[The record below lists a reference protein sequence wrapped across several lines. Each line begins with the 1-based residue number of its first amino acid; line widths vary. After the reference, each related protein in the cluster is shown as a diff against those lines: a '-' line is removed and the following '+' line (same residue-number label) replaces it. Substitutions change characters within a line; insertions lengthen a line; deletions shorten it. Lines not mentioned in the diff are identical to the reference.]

1 MTSAVDRWHLHGA
14 PGHTYSGAE
23 AGRLLWHRRD
33 WATADTW
40 FESDAGRLLH
50 VVTNGER
57 AMVALLNGEGDPGEH
72 LVDPRAEGTSDGY
85 PLPNGQVD
93 SHACRDTVPFD
104 VAARAAGHFIEHG
117 TWPADVTVEDD
128 RGE

>member
-14 PGHTYSGAE
+14 AGHTYSGSE

-72 LVDPRAEGTSDGY
+72 LVDPRAEGTSEGY
-85 PLPNGQVD
+85 PLSN
-93 SHACRDTVPFD
+93 
-104 VAARAAGHFIEHG
+104 ARSTATPAGTPSPS
-117 TWPADVTVEDD
+117 TWPPVP
-128 RGE
+128 RGTSSSTAHGPPT

>member
-1 MTSAVDRWHLHGA
+1 MIDAANRWHLHGSA
-14 PGHTYSGAE
+14 GHAYSGAE

-33 WATADTW
+33 WATLDTW
-40 FESDAGRLLH
+40 FESDAGRLLN

-72 LVDPRAEGTSDGY
+72 LVDPRAEGTSGGY

-93 SHACRDTVPFD
+93 GYADRDTVPFD
-104 VAARAAGHFIEHG
+104 VATRAVGYFIDHG
-117 TWPADVTVEDD
+117 TWPAEVTVEDD
-128 RGE
+128 RGA

>member
-1 MTSAVDRWHLHGA
+1 MTSAVDRRHLHGA
-14 PGHTYSGAE
+14 AGQTYSGAE

-33 WATADTW
+33 
-40 FESDAGRLLH
+40 
-50 VVTNGER
+50 
-57 AMVALLNGEGDPGEH
+57 
-72 LVDPRAEGTSDGY
+72 
-85 PLPNGQVD
+85 PLPNSQVD

-104 VAARAAGHFIEHG
+104 AAARAAGHFIEHG